1 MKIYFSPT
9 CPRQQDYSI
18 VAMIH
23 YLGYS
28 VVKSASEEFD
38 FAYLWQDATKLSPSA
53 ELWEIAKYKPVLNL
67 YCQDISK
74 RKVEQVWQQVCGYSS
89 LLDPSQHQGKALKK
103 FDDNGKGG
111 GEVIDCPILLS
122 DVDAACVYQAL
133 IQTSDAD
140 QQMEYRLPYIMG
152 RMPLVFEVLKDDPE
166 HVPERRIQ
174 NQFKRS
180 ITPRPSDE
188 VFSEL
193 ELAQIMQFCQELGF
207 DIGELDI
214 LRCRHSQRMYII
226 DANTTPTYFNMFNR
240 YWRTADKRMALHSLA
255 QCWEQ
260 QLIAALAATSD
271 TPSDLTENEYAAR
284 LTA

>member
-1 MKIYFSPT
+1 MKIYFGPT

-38 FAYLWQDATKLSPSA
+38 FAYLWQDATKLTPSA
-53 ELWEIAKYKPVLNL
+53 EMWEIAKYKPVLNL

-74 RKVEQVWQQVCGYSS
+74 RKVEQVWQQVCGYNS
-89 LLDPSQHQGKALKK
+89 LLDPSLYHGKVLKK
-103 FDDNGKGG
+103 FDENGKGG
-111 GEVIDCPILLS
+111 GEVIDCPIS
-122 DVDAACVYQAL
+122 PNEIDAACVYQAL
-133 IQTSDAD
+133 IQTSEAG
-140 QQMEYRLPYIMG
+140 QQVEYRLPYIMG

-166 HVPERRIQ
+166 QVAERRIQ

-180 ITPRPSDE
+180 ITPRASEE

-193 ELAQIMQFCQELGF
+193 ELAQIMRFCQKLGF

-214 LRCRHSQRMYII
+214 LRCRQTQRMFII

-260 QLIAALAATSD
+260 QLMVALAVSTDAGLTQ
-271 TPSDLTENEYAAR
+271 TENQYEPKLIA
-284 LTA
+284 